1 MSVKSRQLEAA
12 QNSIALPS
20 ESLNMPA
27 VLRELQT
34 WMPPAPG
41 VLLTCHPH
49 CTAAYVHTALH
60 LQAETIT
67 ESNKTQPL
75 AS

>member
-1 MSVKSRQLEAA
+1 
-12 QNSIALPS
+12 
-20 ESLNMPA
+20 MPA

-49 CTAAYVHTALH
+49 CTAACVHTALH